1 MANALKLSNARLSK
15 LARVMCTCSPAAGWC
30 APARH
35 PPHLWVWLPPP
46 PLNTQFQVCARPVNA
61 VNPRVVD
68 VVIPTTAQRSS
79 KTRWVGVW
87 GARRPTARIHLPQQI
102 RNNKENREGG
112 GTRSDAPQPR
122 TAPDS
127 MYFIQL
133 AAGVLPAR
141 VASVMLGNHV
151 AKCVWH
157 PVVRLATRQLL
168 APYDSSCLPPT
179 LGCPQRASRKSSCC
193 GVAGK

>member
-1 MANALKLSNARLSK
+1 MEERARANHVRGRRGERPYANPAVANALKLSNARLSK

-79 KTRWVGVW
+79 KTRWVGLW
-87 GARRPTARIHLPQQI
+87 GARRPTARIHLPQRI
-102 RNNKENREGG
+102 RNNKENRRAEERG
-112 GTRSDAPQPR
+112 
-122 TAPDS
+122 
-127 MYFIQL
+127 
-133 AAGVLPAR
+133 
-141 VASVMLGNHV
+141 
-151 AKCVWH
+151 
-157 PVVRLATRQLL
+157 ATLHSLEQRQI
-168 APYDSSCLPPT
+168 ACISYS
-179 LGCPQRASRKSSCC
+179 
-193 GVAGK
+193 

>member
-1 MANALKLSNARLSK
+1 MEERARANHVRGRRGERPYANPAVANALKLSNARLSK

-79 KTRWVGVW
+79 KTRWVGV
-87 GARRPTARIHLPQQI
+87 
-102 RNNKENREGG
+102 
-112 GTRSDAPQPR
+112 
-122 TAPDS
+122 
-127 MYFIQL
+127 
-133 AAGVLPAR
+133 V
-141 VASVMLGNHV
+141 
-151 AKCVWH
+151 
-157 PVVRLATRQLL
+157 
-168 APYDSSCLPPT
+168 
-179 LGCPQRASRKSSCC
+179 C
-193 GVAGK
+193 GVHDAQQRVFISLNKFATTRKTGGRRNEERRSTASNSAR